1 MAKLVKKRVRHNSFA
16 PSGSRVGFGFSRIAA
31 WAPMGSWG
39 HFRNLAGHG
48 SEKAGLVPAS
58 RIAAAGGV
66 RPGRA
71 LLLLAL
77 LLLGLTGC
85 GTSRWSDSARTATEQ
100 LLISEAID
108 RAVSKFNFSAL
119 AGKTVYLDD
128 TPIRGTTDAAYLS
141 STVRQHLLASGAIL
155 KENKQD
161 AEYVLELRAGAIGT
175 DRHDVTYG
183 VPSVTL
189 PHVLP
194 GSVGAIPNQLPEI
207 PFAKKTHQR
216 GVAKIAAFAYNRET
230 GRPVWQSGTI
240 PVETDI
246 RALWVLGAGPFVKS
260 RTGSRV
266 LLAGDPV
273 PLPPVHLLLDELLPG
288 SSQPAKS
295 PSVTQEAFFVDRPQA
310 TSIPAEDA
318 AQGSAPADSPGTANP
333 STAAASAGAGNE
345 PPDAQVAQKTPEQS
359 GESGLSQSPPA
370 GPAPPGSP
378 GSASPPD
385 IKLGQA
391 AGSEITD
398 RNANG
403 QDPAEKPLADIPSA
417 VRAEGPQPRDLAP
430 ALTTLVTQ
438 GDQTLDHATSVA
450 EEGFDQGGF
459 LLPAVARVGQVS
471 EGIERTAPAMP
482 LANLHATSEPELR
495 PLPPDPSV
503 DIEPIAPLP
512 HASRGDSAIRFY
524 GPIFS
529 P

>member
-1 MAKLVKKRVRHNSFA
+1 MAKLVKKRVRYQTFG

-31 WAPMGSWG
+31 WVPVGSGG
-39 HFRNLAGHG
+39 HCSNLPASC
-48 SEKAGLVPAS
+48 SEKAGVAS
-58 RIAAAGGV
+58 ARRIAAGLGV
-66 RPGRA
+66 RAAWAP
-71 LLLLAL
+71 LLVAF

-128 TPIRGTTDAAYLS
+128 TPIRGITDAAYLS

-288 SSQPAKS
+288 STQPAKS

-310 TSIPAEDA
+310 VSIPAEDA
-318 AQGSAPADSPGTANP
+318 AQGSVPADSPGTANR
-333 STAAASAGAGNE
+333 STAASAGAGNE

-378 GSASPPD
+378 ESGSPPD
-385 IKLGQA
+385 VKLGQA
-391 AGSEITD
+391 AGSDITD

-403 QDPAEKPLADIPSA
+403 QDPAEKPPANIPSA
-417 VRAEGPQPRDLAP
+417 ARVEGPQPRDLGP

-438 GDQTLDHATSVA
+438 GDQTLDHAMSVA
-450 EEGFDQGGF
+450 EEGFGQGGL

-503 DIEPIAPLP
+503 DIEPTAPLP
-512 HASRGDSAIRFY
+512 HPSRASSATQFY
-524 GPIFS
+524 GPVFS